1 MALSDNL
8 QFLRTHRGQTQE
20 QLAELLD
27 VSRQSVSK
35 WESGAS
41 YPEMDTILKLCGI
54 FHTDMDTLVRGSVEY
69 ALAEDTVGYDRFM
82 TRFSLKIAGAVC
94 AIILGAALACLGE
107 GFALPENLT
116 AGTMMLIVAASV
128 VVLVA
133 SGMQYDRFANA
144 HPVIADFYTQEER
157 DAFDQRFVWLI
168 TAPIGAILL
177 AVAGMAFC
185 ADALPER
192 QEMLLCGVFLAVVAV
207 SVFFLIYGGIQKSK
221 YDIEAY
227 NREYSPTPQEKRLQA
242 ICSLIMLTA
251 AAMCLGMLI
260 YDRGLIG
267 VCWLTFPIGGIL
279 CAIARKLMEER
290 GE

>member
-8 QFLRTHRGQTQE
+8 QFLRSSSGMTQE
-20 QLAELLD
+20 QLSELLD

-35 WESGAS
+35 WESGSS
-41 YPEMDTILKLCGI
+41 YPEMDTILKLCDL
-54 FHTDMDTLVRGSVEY
+54 FHTDMDTLVRGSVER
-69 ALAEDTVGYDRFM
+69 AQAEDTVGYDQFMSRFA
-82 TRFSLKIAGAVC
+82 LKCAGAVC
-94 AIILGAALACLGE
+94 AIILGAGLICAGE
-107 GFALPENLT
+107 GLALPENLT
-116 AGTMMLIVAASV
+116 AGGFLLIVAAAV

-133 SGMQYDRFANA
+133 SGMQYDRFAKA
-144 HPVIADFYTQEER
+144 HPVIADFYTQEEK
-157 DAFDQRFVWLI
+157 DAFDQRFVWFI

-177 AVAGMAFC
+177 ATAGMAFC
-185 ADALPER
+185 ADAIPKQ
-192 QEMLLCGVFLAVVAV
+192 QEALVCGLFLAVVAV

-227 NREYSPTPQEKRLQA
+227 NREYSPTPQEKRLKA

-251 AAMCLGMLI
+251 TAMFLGMLL
-260 YDRGLIG
+260 YDRNLIG

-279 CAIARKLMEER
+279 CAIAKKLMEAR

>member
-8 QFLRTHRGQTQE
+8 QFLRSSSGMTQE

-133 SGMQYDRFANA
+133 SGMQYDRFAKA

-168 TAPIGAILL
+168 TAPIGAIL
-177 AVAGMAFC
+177 
-185 ADALPER
+185 
-192 QEMLLCGVFLAVVAV
+192 LAVVAV

-260 YDRGLIG
+260 YDRVLIG

>member
-8 QFLRTHRGQTQE
+8 QFLRSGSGMTQE
-20 QLAELLD
+20 QLAELLE

-35 WESGAS
+35 WESGSS
-41 YPEMDTILKLCGI
+41 YPEMDTILKLCDL
-54 FHTDMDTLVRGSVEY
+54 FHTDMDTLLRGSVE
-69 ALAEDTVGYDRFM
+69 ASLAEDTVGYDLFMSRFA
-82 TRFSLKIAGAVC
+82 LKTAGAVC
-94 AIILGAALACLGE
+94 AIILGAALVCLGE
-107 GFALPENLT
+107 GLALPENLT
-116 AGTMMLIVAASV
+116 AGGFLLIVAAAV

-133 SGMQYDRFANA
+133 GGMQYDRFAKA
-144 HPVIADFYTQEER
+144 HPTIPDFYTQEER

-177 AVAGMAFC
+177 SVAGMAFC

-192 QEMLLCGVFLAVVAV
+192 QEMFLCGIFLAVVAV
-207 SVFFLIYGGIQKSK
+207 SVFFLVYGGIQKSK
-221 YDIEAY
+221 YNIEEY
-227 NREYSPTPQEKRLQA
+227 NREYSPTASDKRLRA

-251 AAMCLGMLI
+251 TAMCLGMLI
-260 YDRGLIG
+260 YDRSLIG

-279 CAIARKLMEER
+279 CAIAKKLMEVR

>member
-1 MALSDNL
+1 M
-8 QFLRTHRGQTQE
+8 G
-20 QLAELLD
+20 
-27 VSRQSVSK
+27 VYY
-35 WESGAS
+35 W
-41 YPEMDTILKLCGI
+41 
-54 FHTDMDTLVRGSVEY
+54 
-69 ALAEDTVGYDRFM
+69 
-82 TRFSLKIAGAVC
+82 
-94 AIILGAALACLGE
+94 
-107 GFALPENLT
+107 
-116 AGTMMLIVAASV
+116 
-128 VVLVA
+128 
-133 SGMQYDRFANA
+133 
-144 HPVIADFYTQEER
+144 
-157 DAFDQRFVWLI
+157 
-168 TAPIGAILL
+168 

-267 VCWLTFPIGGIL
+267 VCWLTFPIGKMGL
-279 CAIARKLMEER
+279 SSRAAEKNASSPQGYQWTGSSACWSR
-290 GE
+290 